1 MKTLTCN
8 FFSSKNYQHVKN
20 FMRVLEYIL
29 VLREVNPSCRQVKCV
44 MHRLAL
50 CIEHA
55 FEKVP
60 SSVSTLMCR
69 IPAHF
74 S

>member
-1 MKTLTCN
+1 
-8 FFSSKNYQHVKN
+8 
-20 FMRVLEYIL
+20 MRVLKHIL

-44 MHRLAL
+44 MHSLAL

-55 FEKVP
+55 FERVP
-60 SSVSTLMCR
+60 SSVSMLMYR

-74 S
+74 SHSSLQLQRGMT